1 MKYAEGRQLNPA
13 HKRVT
18 DGGPC
23 GDLSLCDGCGWPFPR
38 RRSPGAAPVCSDCRL
53 DEAERFAAVLHLV
66 GVRRRA
72 WDRDYSRR
80 DLTPP
85 PDLEDRIR
93 RYAAR
98 ASVGA
103 PLFGEG

>member
-1 MKYAEGRQLNPA
+1 MKYAAKRQLNPA
-13 HKRVT
+13 HRRVT
-18 DGGPC
+18 DGSAVS
-23 GDLSLCDGCGWPFPR
+23 DLAVCEVCRWPFLRRPEYKARPR
-38 RRSPGAAPVCSDCRL
+38 CSDCWR